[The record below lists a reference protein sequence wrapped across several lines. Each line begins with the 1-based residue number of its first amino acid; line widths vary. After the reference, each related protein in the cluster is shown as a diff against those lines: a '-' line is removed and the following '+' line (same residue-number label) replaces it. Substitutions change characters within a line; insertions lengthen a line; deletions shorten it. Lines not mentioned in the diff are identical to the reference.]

1 MLRPKRSIFEM
12 IEKRFGGETRPL
24 LLAFSAEWCSYCQ
37 DQKPLV
43 QRIEAEYSDRLDV
56 IRVDIDKEP
65 EMARAAGLKVV
76 PALIMVNGCHD
87 HGGLLVGK
95 QSEKTIRSMV
105 ENILSLE
112 DN

>member
-12 IEKRFGGETRPL
+12 IESRFGSEARPL
-24 LLAFSAEWCSYCQ
+24 LLSFSAEWCSYCQ

-43 QRIEAEYSDRLDV
+43 QKIETEYADRLDV
-56 IRVDIDKEP
+56 IRVDIDREP

-87 HGGLLVGK
+87 QGGLLIG
-95 QSEKTIRSMV
+95 QQNEETIRNMV
-105 ENILSLE
+105 ESVLALE

>member
-1 MLRPKRSIFEM
+1 MLRPKRSFFEM
-12 IEKRFGGETRPL
+12 LERRFGGETRPL
-24 LLAFSAEWCSYCQ
+24 LLAFSAEWCSYCH

-43 QRIEAEYSDRLDV
+43 QKIEAEYASRLDV
-56 IRVDIDKEP
+56 VRVDIDREP

-87 HGGLLVGK
+87 HGGLLVGE
-95 QSEKTIRSMV
+95 QSEGAIRTMV

>member
-1 MLRPKRSIFEM
+1 MLRPKRSFFEM
-12 IEKRFGGETRPL
+12 LEKRFGGETRPL
-24 LLAFSAEWCSYCQ
+24 LLAFSAEWCSYCH

-43 QRIEAEYSDRLDV
+43 QQIEAEYADRLDV
-56 IRVDIDKEP
+56 VRVDIDREP

-87 HGGLLVGK
+87 QGGLLIG
-95 QSEKTIRSMV
+95 QQNEETIRNMV
-105 ENILSLE
+105 ESVLALE